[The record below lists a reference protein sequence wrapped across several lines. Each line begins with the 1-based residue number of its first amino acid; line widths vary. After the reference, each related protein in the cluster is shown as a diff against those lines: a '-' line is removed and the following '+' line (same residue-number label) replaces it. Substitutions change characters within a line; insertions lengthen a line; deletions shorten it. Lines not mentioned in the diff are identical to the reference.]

1 MLFIN
6 QYEDTKKYNKYINKK
21 SKKNIIIN
29 HVQDRMGPS
38 NNEYKELSKIYSLT
52 SSYDCIL
59 SLQQLFEKKN
69 NKNHDIRQTKSFI
82 FPLLYKKDVEDPI
95 VEYILFL
102 IQTQELKKLEYL
114 EIELCDSTIK
124 YGKII
129 FKNIPCNIK
138 FLVMSMEN
146 VILINN
152 LNNKLISLKALT
164 DDAYYN
170 TDTIYNNQTTLFSY
184 YFPNSLLYFEYD
196 RDTGT
201 RYINKKY
208 NFTNKLEIILLY
220 RVLNKSTKQKLPVSI
235 RILIS
240 HHKLKFSSMKLPNI
254 IKHILFKKKFNDNI

>member
-6 QYEDTKKYNKYINKK
+6 QHEDTYKYNKYINKK

-38 NNEYKELSKIYSLT
+38 NNEYLELSKIYSLT
-52 SSYDCIL
+52 NPYNSNTVALQQLL
-59 SLQQLFEKKN
+59 SLQQLFRKEI
-69 NKNHDIRQTKSFI
+69 DIKQAQSFI
-82 FPLLYKKDVEDPI
+82 LPLLHKRDIKNI
-95 VEYILFL
+95 IFL
-102 IQTQELKKLEYL
+102 IQTQELKKLKNL
-114 EIELCDSTIK
+114 EIEICNSSLSTK
-124 YGKII
+124 YGKLILE
-129 FKNIPCNIK
+129 NIPSNLK
-138 FLVMSMEN
+138 FLAISLEN

-164 DDAYYN
+164 EDTYN
-170 TDTIYNNQTTLFSY
+170 DNIINDNQITLFSY

-196 RDTGT
+196 KDIGT

-220 RVLNKSTKQKLPVSI
+220 RIINKSTKQKLPVST

-254 IKHILFKKKFNDNI
+254 IKHILFKKKLNDDV